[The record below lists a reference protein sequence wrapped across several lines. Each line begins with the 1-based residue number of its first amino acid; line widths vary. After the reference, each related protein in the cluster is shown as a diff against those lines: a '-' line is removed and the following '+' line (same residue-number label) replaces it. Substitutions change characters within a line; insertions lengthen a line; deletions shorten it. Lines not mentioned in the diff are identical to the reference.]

1 MNACISMQD
10 LETFTNEWAQFI
22 EIKSETPL
30 RTVFIG
36 FRNRQNENKLHT
48 VHIFKKKIPI
58 FLVCPFFYAA
68 ANMKTILTN
77 CE

>member
-1 MNACISMQD
+1 MHFNAGFR
-10 LETFTNEWAQFI
+10 ETFTNEWAQFI

-48 VHIFKKKIPI
+48 VHIFLKKNPNISR
-58 FLVCPFFYAA
+58 LSFFYAA